1 MKISSQTTLP
11 FFLKNTSAYRK
22 NLPTNDSKPILKAV
36 DLKKNIQGGFR
47 QNRNRA
53 IRSRFRPTVGS
64 TPLLSLTQNGTHMRK
79 N

>member
-1 MKISSQTTLP
+1 VKIWSQTSLP

-22 NLPTNDSKPILKAV
+22 KLPTNDSKPIHKAIY
-36 DLKKNIQGGFR
+36 LKKNIQGGFR

-53 IRSRFRPTVGS
+53 IRSRFPPTVGRA
-64 TPLLSLTQNGTHMRK
+64 PLLSLPQNGTHMRK